1 MTTGSCF
8 HQLDV
13 TDTSN
18 IKVRF
23 NVGFQNSSTETQ
35 GESTYTRTSAQFIR
49 LGDT

>member
-1 MTTGSCF
+1 MTTGGCF

-13 TDTSN
+13 TDTTN

-23 NVGFQNSSTETQ
+23 EVGVMNSNTETT
-35 GESTYTRTSAQFIR
+35 GESTYTRTSVQFIR